1 MANYLKQLITSPM
14 RLLDELIIENDDI
27 SAYNTLQQRL
37 ESSTK
42 SSGAR
47 IIIVMTSPTL
57 AALIL
62 KAADEVLN

>member
-1 MANYLKQLITSPM
+1 M

-62 KAADEVLN
+62 KAADDSVMGGSGYS